1 LNVAGT
7 RALIQIDSLAI
18 TNPLGHR
25 ARARKK
31 DPMHFNG
38 LRRLGLAVV
47 ILGSSLPGAAPA
59 LASSDADAVIAWNLN
74 ASNAIVGVARQPPHS
89 AIFSFAMVQGAVYD
103 AVTAIEGGY
112 EPYLSSPDADGTES
126 TDAAVAT
133 AAYAVLVTLFPAQQ
147 LALDSLYAA
156 SLADV
161 PDGTAKE
168 AGIDIGEA
176 TASVMIADRAG
187 DGRAGPPAIVIGDE
201 PGEWRPTLP
210 LFGTDPASW
219 AGNVR
224 PFLMDSVD
232 QFRSDGPNPMASAAY
247 AEDLNEVKSL
257 GASNSSTRTADQ
269 TDAAIFWQD
278 HGVALWNRIQRSLAT
293 SHALSG
299 AEAAR
304 LLAGTNLAG
313 ADGAISC
320 WNDKVY
326 WNFWRPITAIREAGS
341 DGNSATEA
349 DGNWTPLFGT
359 PPFPDHPSG
368 HGCVSGA
375 IVHTMQNFFGTD
387 KIGFTAFSNN
397 SLTTRSFDRLSH
409 ALKEIID
416 CRVWAGIHFRTADVQ
431 GAVIGK
437 KVAHLLDASYLQPMD

>member
-1 LNVAGT
+1 
-7 RALIQIDSLAI
+7 
-18 TNPLGHR
+18 
-25 ARARKK
+25 
-31 DPMHFNG
+31 MHFSAFRRFG
-38 LRRLGLAVV
+38 LIAAV
-47 ILGSSLPGAAPA
+47 LGSSLPGAAPA
-59 LASSDADAVIAWNLN
+59 LASSDADSVIEWNLI

-112 EPYLSSPDADGTES
+112 EPYLSSPAADGTES

-133 AAYAVLVTLFPAQQ
+133 AAYRVLIGIFPAQQ
-147 LALDSLYAA
+147 ATLEPLYAA

-161 PDGTAKE
+161 PAGASKQ

-176 TASVMIADRAG
+176 TAAAMLADRTG
-187 DGRAGPPAIVIGDE
+187 DGRGGALVFEIGDE
-201 PGEWRPTLP
+201 PGEWRPALP
-210 LFGTDPASW
+210 LFGLDPASW

-224 PFLMDSVD
+224 PFLMDSAD
-232 QFRSDGPNPMASAAY
+232 QFRSDGPNPLTSTSY
-247 AEDLNEVKSL
+247 AEDFNEVKSV

-269 TDAAIFWQD
+269 TDSAIFWQD
-278 HGVALWNRIQRSLAT
+278 HGIALWNRIQRSLAT
-293 SHALSG
+293 SHGLTG

-304 LLAGTNLAG
+304 LLATTNLAG
-313 ADGAISC
+313 ADGVIAC
-320 WNDKVY
+320 WNDKNY

-341 DGNSATEA
+341 DGNPATVA
-349 DGNWTPLFGT
+349 DPNWTPLFGT

-375 IVHTMQNFFGTD
+375 IVGTIQNFFGTD

-397 SLTTRSFDRLSH
+397 SQTTRSFARLSH

-416 CRVWAGIHFRTADVQ
+416 CRVWAGIHFRTADVH
-431 GAVIGK
+431 GSVIGK
-437 KVAHLLDASYLQPMD
+437 RVAHLLDASYFRPVD